1 MGGKAGMIWQELIST
16 DLDQIDRHTPVVLPM
31 AAIEQHGP
39 HLPLAT
45 DRMIADFYAQAIDER
60 LGRSVLIL
68 PTIAVG
74 YSQHHMDFSGS
85 LTLSH
90 ETLLNVAEQY
100 LHSAY
105 YHGFRSFL
113 VLNSHGGNQ
122 GTCQVLVERFG
133 AAHGDC
139 QVVVAT
145 WWRVVP
151 GALLALN
158 ESGRGGAGHAG
169 EFETSLMLHIA
180 PELVRLEARQPRA
193 NLPTYEW
200 AEGDLIRPPRAS
212 LYRTMK
218 QMTSNGA
225 YGEPSRAT
233 PEKGKQIAGVVC
245 EALCEIV
252 TDLGRAD

>member
-1 MGGKAGMIWQELIST
+1 MIWQELTST
-16 DLDQIDRHTPVVLPM
+16 DFDQIDRRTPVILPM

-45 DRMIADFYAQAIDER
+45 DRMIAEFYAKEINRR
-60 LGRSVLIL
+60 LGKAVLIL

-100 LHSAY
+100 LHSASC
-105 YHGFRSFL
+105 HGFRSFL
-113 VLNSHGGNQ
+113 VLNAHGGNQ
-122 GTCQVLVERFG
+122 GVCQVLVERFG

-139 QVVVAT
+139 QVVAAT
-145 WWRVVP
+145 WWRVAP
-151 GALLALN
+151 DALLALN
-158 ESGRGGAGHAG
+158 ESGRGGIGHAG
-169 EFETSLMLHIA
+169 EFETSLMLYIA
-180 PELVRLEARQPRA
+180 PELVRLEASQPRA
-193 NLPTYEW
+193 NLPTYDW
-200 AEGDLIRPPRAS
+200 AEGDLMRSPRAA

-225 YGEPSRAT
+225 YGEPSQAT
-233 PEKGKQIAGVVC
+233 VEKGKQIADIVC

-252 TDLGRAD
+252 TDLARVD